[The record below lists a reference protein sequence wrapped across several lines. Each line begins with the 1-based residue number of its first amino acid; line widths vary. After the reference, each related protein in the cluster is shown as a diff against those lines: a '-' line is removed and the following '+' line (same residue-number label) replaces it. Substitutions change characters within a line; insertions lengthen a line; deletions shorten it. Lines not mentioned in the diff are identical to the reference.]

1 MSGDSASS
9 ADASESNYGSQHWSK
24 TPNPFLQSASVVSE
38 ENYGTGPE
46 VPDHGTKSLRSTAE
60 IGCLRNL
67 QRMLYG
73 EWPAA
78 TSVCNGE
85 VKVSQPV
92 TVRWEFESAMGVLK
106 FPSSDD
112 DPFKL
117 LYENCQLVTPKE
129 NRHSNVE
136 LHKTDFTTDFHPY
149 DYGIIDTIEQFLLPS
164 ILNAP
169 MYSNLARS
177 NYFGVKAELEAM
189 DIRSS
194 FVNNESRLKEEDS
207 TLKKDQF
214 GYLYVHLGM

>member
-1 MSGDSASS
+1 VF
-9 ADASESNYGSQHWSK
+9 EQ
-24 TPNPFLQSASVVSE
+24 
-38 ENYGTGPE
+38 NYGTGPK
-46 VPDHGTKSLRSTAE
+46 VPDYGTKSLQSVAE
-60 IGCLRNL
+60 IGCLRKL
-67 QRMLYG
+67 QQMLYG

-92 TVRWEFESAMGVLK
+92 TVRWESESAMGVLK

-129 NRHSNVE
+129 NEFHHSNVK

-177 NYFGVKAELEAM
+177 NYFEVKAELEAM
-189 DIRSS
+189 NIRSS
-194 FVNNESRLKEEDS
+194 FVNNESHLKEEDS

-214 GYLYVHLGM
+214 GYLYVRLGM